1 MFYGEILA
9 YHVLTEIGAGMGS
22 GDHTYNGT
30 ILSCSIWAGYGK
42 GSGRCE
48 ENGYS
53 YCKGEGDGGGNV
65 NGDCI
70 CNNETDNL

>member
-1 MFYGEILA
+1 MYYGEVLA
-9 YHVLTEIGAGMGS
+9 YHALIESGGGKGS

-30 ILSCSIWAGYGK
+30 LLSYSIWAGYGK

-53 YCKGEGDGGGNV
+53 YCKGEGDGGGTW
-65 NGDCI
+65 GGEGT
-70 CNNETDNL
+70 CNNETD